1 MAREA
6 IRMRA
11 RRLGIRVAAFLL
23 AGPWLASAAHAQP
36 SAQWREWNQPVE
48 PFRIAG
54 PLYYVGMANVTSL
67 LVTTSQGHILIDGAF
82 QESAEPILDNV
93 RKLGFRPEDVRI
105 LLSTHAH
112 TDHAG
117 GLAAIKARTGAR
129 LFAGAADAPLLG
141 RGGRGDF
148 AFGDDLAFP
157 PVAVDVPVRDGDR
170 VELGGLV
177 FRAIATPGH
186 TMGCT
191 SWAFTIEDGGRTLRV
206 LMIGGTSAPGY
217 ILVNNVRYPAIVRDY
232 EHTFAKLKSE
242 PADIFLEGHG
252 FAFGLDDKRAGRRS
266 FVDPEGYQAR
276 LAEAERTFHEQL
288 EKQRAEGKPA
298 IGRK

>member
-1 MAREA
+1 
-6 IRMRA
+6 MRA
-11 RRLGIRVAAFLL
+11 CRLRIRLAVFLL
-23 AGPWLASAAHAQP
+23 AGPWLASAAHGQQTAQF
-36 SAQWREWNQPVE
+36 REWNQPVA

-67 LVTTSQGHILIDGAF
+67 LITTGQGLILIDGAF
-82 QESAEPILDNV
+82 PESAGRILQNV
-93 RKLGFRPEDVRI
+93 RTLGFKPEDIRI

-112 TDHAG
+112 IDHAG

-129 LFAGAADAPLLG
+129 LYAGVADAPLLA
-141 RGGRGDF
+141 RGGKGDF

-157 PVAVDVPVRDGDR
+157 PVTVDVAVHDGDI
-170 VELGGLV
+170 VELSDV
-177 FRAIATPGH
+177 VVRAVATPGH

-191 SWAFTIEDGGRTLRV
+191 SWAFTVADGGIPRRV
-206 LMIGGTSAPGY
+206 VVVGGTSAPGY
-217 ILVNNVRYPAIVRDY
+217 SLVNNARYPAIVRDY
-232 EHTFAKLKSE
+232 EHTFATLKSE

-276 LAEAERTFHEQL
+276 LAEAERTLHEQL
-288 EKQRAEGKPA
+288 EKQRGEGPA
-298 IGRK
+298 AGRQ